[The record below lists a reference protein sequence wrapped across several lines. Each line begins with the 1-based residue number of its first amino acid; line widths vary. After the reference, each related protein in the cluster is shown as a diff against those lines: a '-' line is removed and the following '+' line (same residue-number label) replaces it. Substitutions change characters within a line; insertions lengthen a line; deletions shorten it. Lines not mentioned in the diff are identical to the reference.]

1 MVNGLEPDLSS
12 ALTRGE
18 EEEATQG
25 PELAVQPAASPL
37 QIGNTSWR
45 FLDGDT
51 IKDDTTGESIRLRGI
66 NTRET
71 SKFLEESGFKAGEA
85 GGDAATAYIWD
96 LAKKHG
102 FNRVIRSGEEGK
114 WGREVGDL
122 VNEEGQS
129 FVDTLLVT
137 GVASP
142 WHFSD
147 KGDTDLARWGLA
159 AEAADSEG
167 EPASDWENARQAI
180 YSAETDQYGGLP
192 MEKLIAFNA
201 AEYQANP
208 DLFMGIKSRVQ
219 GADYEGRSR
228 TPFGTGYD
236 NGFAVLYK
244 SLNRVGEALANRFGA
259 EDIENT
265 FAAKA
270 AGQQEYI
277 DNLPTVKMDV
287 TEIDWTSFDEVT
299 DGLSGILG
307 TSVPFMA
314 ATMVGMAGSGI
325 TMGTSLTLPAS
336 MYTGMVLDSMEGPV
350 EEKNLGVAMSAGIGM
365 MVMDRMGLKGLVS
378 PKLMVT
384 KAGREEVIKAIAKKK
399 YSHLPPEQA
408 RAMASAEFLST
419 SKKEMVGL
427 VADAKAFGASQLQKG
442 HIFREGVKR
451 MTQATASE
459 GITEA
464 LQELTEYTA
473 AVIGSEKEW
482 NYDEIQHSMTNA
494 IIAGGIMGAG
504 FASPG
509 VASQVGGW
517 KVAADS
523 ASDYDGRFDDMNT
536 EAEAALTE
544 EYDGEM
550 PTIDQINTKNANEAA
565 SKANSGLKGSGFVY
579 REDPA
584 EQEQDFENLADAH
597 EPPGSTV
604 EKIKAFMLNPMVTL
618 RAEANEIMRMGEGKS
633 KTLLGLAGMVGL
645 EYGRSVPGVNY
656 IQHLQQKVT
665 EITSHIPELET
676 LHAQFSAPM
685 TLSTMGKTG
694 YVSDLATRFERQVK
708 TPAAKLNKP
717 LDWSKADADL
727 VQHKDALLKLDASLQ
742 KMSNAHLAV
751 TNDARRLSG
760 EKNVG
765 KLDNWAYR
773 HKSFRRE
780 YIAKHRDTFT
790 SLLQSEYKMTKAEA
804 TELTDSI
811 INNESIT
818 TLEAAFDITKGGVRP
833 SSSKDRKMN
842 ISDKPAFDA
851 FLEQNIFKNMEDA
864 SREAARF
871 SGQRTYLGKDNK
883 HLTGS
888 LAKVRAEFE
897 ETMTPEAADKKVKKI
912 AYSLRNVINAESGN
926 YNPILNQNIKQGQKW
941 LTMATTLQALGLSA
955 VASTVEM
962 PLIVHGV
969 PREIIVK
976 NAATQGYLFGSALGS
991 YIRNLQIIT
1000 RTAKP
1005 RESMDTYLDTKMQE
1019 LRSKQDTDP
1028 RFLMYSNLKE
1038 LLKQSGF
1045 KAQQAGAATTTGVQD
1060 TNELTRGMMDSFF
1073 KANFMHDQQDMHRM
1087 MRLSFFNDFLIDK
1100 IDIIQQAEGQT
1111 ETVAVAEA
1119 RQMLKE
1125 IGIPVNVMTK
1135 LGEKM
1140 KNLKEG
1146 EELSQKDAD
1155 QYKREF
1161 LNGASNFVNQA
1172 IPMPNAANRPLFY
1185 SDPRFVLL
1193 TQFNGFT
1200 STFTANQLPRLWKQ
1214 VKGGASK
1221 GLQYGTVAAMS
1232 NMLLFAFMSQGLKDE
1247 LKYGEESPYLTDNQ
1261 RIQRAIFSSGLLG
1274 TTERVIG
1281 SNFMFPL
1288 YGSDTYGA
1296 GDFVWENVAGE
1307 AAAAGTVGK
1316 AYNMIAGAVES
1327 DDEKVKRNFVKSL
1340 PFLGPFSHNL
1350 LNNWE

>member
-12 ALTRGE
+12 ALLRGK

-25 PELAVQPAASPL
+25 PELAVQPTTVTKSPL
-37 QIGNTSWR
+37 QIGDTSWR

-51 IKDDTTGESIRLRGI
+51 IKDETTGESVRLRGI

-96 LAKKHG
+96 LARKHG
-102 FNRVIRSGEEGK
+102 FNRVIKSGEKGE
-114 WGREVGDL
+114 WGREIGDL

-129 FVDTLLVT
+129 FVDTLLRT

-142 WHFSD
+142 WHFSE
-147 KGDTDLARWGLA
+147 KGDTALSGWGMA
-159 AEAADSEG
+159 SEAADPDG
-167 EPASDWENARQAI
+167 EPMSDWENARQAI

-192 MEKLIAFNA
+192 MEKLIALNA

-244 SLNRVGEALANRFGA
+244 SLDRFGEAVANRFGA
-259 EDIENT
+259 EELENN
-265 FAAKA
+265 FASRA

-277 DNLPTVKMDV
+277 DGLPTVKMDV
-287 TEIDWTSFDEVT
+287 TEIDWTSFDEVST
-299 DGLSGILG
+299 GMMGMLG

-314 ATMVGMAGSGI
+314 ATMAGMAAAGP
-325 TMGTSLTLPAS
+325 TMGTSLALPAS

-350 EEKNLGVAMSAGIGM
+350 EGKNLGIAAAAGIGM
-365 MVMDRMGLKGLVS
+365 MTLDRLGLKGLVS

-384 KAGREEVIKAIAKKK
+384 KAGRDEVIKALAKKEF
-399 YSHLPPEQA
+399 SHLPQNQ
-408 RAMASAEFLST
+408 AMAQASKKFLSI

-427 VADAKAFGASQLQKG
+427 VDDAKAFGASQLQKG

-494 IIAGGIMGAG
+494 IVAGGLMGAG
-504 FASPG
+504 FATPG

-517 KVAADS
+517 KVAADYS
-523 ASDYDGRFDDMNT
+523 SEYDGRFDNMNT
-536 EAEAALTE
+536 DAENELAA
-544 EYDGEM
+544 DNGGEL
-550 PTIDQINTKNANEAA
+550 PTIDQINKENAEEAA
-565 SKANSGLKGSGFVY
+565 LKSSGGLKGTGFQY
-579 REDPA
+579 KEDTSNA
-584 EQEQDFENLADAH
+584 SQEFENLLH
-597 EPPGSTV
+597 E
-604 EKIKAFMLNPMVTL
+604 
-618 RAEANEIMRMGEGKS
+618 GEGKS
-633 KTLLGLAGMVGL
+633 KTLLGLAGSLGL
-645 EYGRSVPGVNY
+645 EYGRVVPGVSY
-656 IQHLQQKVT
+656 TQHLQQKVT
-665 EITSHIPELET
+665 EITSHIPEIET
-676 LHAQFSAPM
+676 LYAQFNAPM
-685 TLSTMGKTG
+685 TMSTVGKTN
-694 YVSDLATRFERQVK
+694 YISDLATRFERQVK
-708 TPAAKLNKP
+708 TPAVELKKP

-727 VQHKDALLKLDASLQ
+727 IQHKEALLRLDASLQ
-742 KMSNAHLAV
+742 KTSNAHLAI
-751 TNDARRLSG
+751 TNDARGLSG
-760 EKNVG
+760 EKSVG
-765 KLDNWAYR
+765 KLANWAYR
-773 HKSFRRE
+773 HKSFRKE
-780 YIAKHRDTFT
+780 YISKNSDAFT
-790 SLLQSEYKMTKAEA
+790 SLLQSHYKMTKAEA

-811 INNESIT
+811 VNNDSVT

-833 SSSKDRKMN
+833 SSSKERKMN
-842 ISDKPAFDA
+842 ISDNPAFDT
-851 FLEQNIFKNMEDA
+851 FLEQNIFKNMEA
-864 SREAARF
+864 AAREAARF
-871 SGQRTYLGKDNK
+871 SGQRAYLGKDNK
-883 HLTGS
+883 HLTNS
-888 LAKVRAEFE
+888 LAKIRSEFE
-897 ETMTPEAADKKVKKI
+897 ATMTPEAADKKVKKI
-912 AYSLRNVINAESGN
+912 AYNIRNLINSESGN
-926 YNPILNQNIKQGQKW
+926 YNPVLNKKIKEGQKW
-941 LTMATTLQALGLSA
+941 ITMATTLQALGLSA

-976 NAATQGYLFGSALGS
+976 NAATQGYLFGNALGS
-991 YIRNLQIIT
+991 YIRNLQTIT

-1005 RESMDTYLDTKMQE
+1005 KEEMETYLDKQLQK
-1019 LRSKQDTDP
+1019 LRSKKDDDP
-1028 RFLMYSNLKE
+1028 RYLMYSNLKE

-1045 KAQQAGAATTTGVQD
+1045 KTQQTGAATTTGVQD

-1100 IDIIQQAEGQT
+1100 LDTIQQAAGKPD
-1111 ETVAVAEA
+1111 TVGVADA
-1119 RQMLKE
+1119 KQMLKE
-1125 IGIPVNVMTK
+1125 IGVPVGVMTR
-1135 LGEKM
+1135 LGDKM

-1146 EELSQKDAD
+1146 EELSKQDAE

-1161 LNGASNFVNQA
+1161 LNGATNFVNQA
-1172 IPMPNAANRPLFY
+1172 IPMPNAANRPLYY
-1185 SDPRFVLL
+1185 SDPHFVLL

-1214 VKGGASK
+1214 VKGGSSK
-1221 GLQYGTVAAMS
+1221 GLQYGTMAAMS
-1232 NMLLFAFMSQGLKDE
+1232 NMLLFAFLSQGLKDE

-1261 RIQRAIFSSGLLG
+1261 RIQRAIYSSGLLG

-1307 AAAAGTVGK
+1307 AAAAGTIGK

-1327 DDEKVKRNFVKSL
+1327 DNEKVKRNFVKSL
-1340 PFLGPFSHNL
+1340 PFLGPFSHNI